1 MKNRLNNKATD
12 LFVGFAIVFGVS
24 TCVFA
29 FLGMFLKLIFG

>member
-1 MKNRLNNKATD
+1 MKNKLSDKATD
-12 LFVGFAIVFGVS
+12 LFVGFAIVFGVF

>member
-1 MKNRLNNKATD
+1 MKNKLNDKATD
-12 LFVGFAIVFGVS
+12 LFVSFAIVFGVF